1 MASALEHPLRDGSGR
16 DSHGVQVVRQVCPA
30 LLVHRDEIRHPDPER
45 AASLAI
51 FFAASIARERL
62 LFADAPHSNSAGL
75 ASARELSA
83 AGVHVIVLERAPWVG
98 GLSLTHEHEGFRL
111 TIT

>member
-75 ASARELSA
+75 ADPELEQE
-83 AGVHVIVLERAPWVG
+83 L
-98 GLSLTHEHEGFRL
+98 LRL
-111 TIT
+111 IRGYLKTPDPTPRNDR